1 MEGLSRA
8 LYIAKKDIKEYYM
21 KPATMSWGIIFPA
34 SFALAFAIKSGGRLG
49 ELAPGLIALALFFGS
64 TSMSAASIVFERK
77 IGSFE
82 RLLLF
87 PVSYTTIALG
97 KTLSSFLFGVLS
109 SAVTLAIILPLASAS
124 LLHPWLLLGYV
135 LLSTFMFSS
144 FGVLVSYLLKDPS
157 QTMTVFNA
165 IRFPMIFL
173 SGIFVPLKE
182 MPLII
187 RVISLALPL
196 TYSVEAMRYS
206 LRGAAYIS
214 PWVSLSVMIFL
225 SIAFLLLTA
234 YEIRRSIP

>member
-1 MEGLSRA
+1 LKVLRSA
-8 LYIAKKDIKEYYM
+8 YIARKDIKEYYL

-34 SFALAFAIKSGGRLG
+34 SFALAFAIKNGGRLG

-64 TSMSAASIVFERK
+64 TSMSAASIMFERK

-109 SAVTLAIILPLASAS
+109 SIVTLAIILPLASAS
-124 LLHPWLLLGYV
+124 IIHPWFLLAYV
-135 LLSTFMFSS
+135 LLSTFTFSA
-144 FGVLVSYLLKDPS
+144 FGVLISYMLKDPS

-173 SGIFVPLKE
+173 SGVFIPIEKT
-182 MPLII
+182 PLIA
-187 RVISLALPL
+187 RLVSLTLPL
-196 TYSVEAMRYS
+196 TYSVEGVRYS
-206 LRGAAYIS
+206 LTGTAYLNPWIS
-214 PWVSLSVMIFL
+214 LAVMAFLSV
-225 SIAFLLLTA
+225 AFLLITS
-234 YEIRRSIP
+234 YEIKRSIP

>member
-8 LYIAKKDIKEYYM
+8 IYIAKKDIKEYYM

-34 SFALAFAIKSGGRLG
+34 SFALAFAIKNGGRLG

-109 SAVTLAIILPLASAS
+109 SVVTLAIILPLASS
-124 LLHPWLLLGYV
+124 HPLHPWLLLAYV
-135 LLSTFMFSS
+135 LLSTFTFSS
-144 FGVLVSYLLKDPS
+144 FGVLVSYMLKDPT

-165 IRFPMIFL
+165 VRFPMIFL
-173 SGIFVPLKE
+173 SGVFIPLE
-182 MPLII
+182 RTPLIA
-187 RVISLALPL
+187 RALSLTLPL
-196 TYSVEAMRYS
+196 TYSVEAMHYS
-206 LRGAAYIS
+206 LTGKFYIN
-214 PWVSLSVMIFL
+214 PRISLSIMMLL
-225 SIAFLLLTA
+225 SLAFLLLTA
-234 YEIRRSIP
+234 YEIKRSVP